1 MTQQQ
6 IENCLAAAKQEGAH
20 IGQLEQELANTTDKH
35 LRSVLQYRIK
45 VSKDFLQKHLGS
57 AQSLKRLEA

>member
-6 IENCLAAAKQEGAH
+6 IQNCLAAAKQERVH
-20 IGQLEQELANTTDKH
+20 IGQLEQELVMATDKH

-45 VSKDFLQKHLGS
+45 ISKDFLRKHLGS
-57 AQSLKRLEA
+57 AKSLQQLTS